1 MGSTLVAFVVL
12 GAASLLLHSSK
23 AAVYEVG
30 DSTGW
35 KAPSDSSFY
44 STWAS
49 DKSFT
54 VGDVLTFTFST
65 TVHDVATV
73 SKSDYDNCNI
83 ASQSN
88 VLTVGPATITLNA
101 TGNQYYFCTL
111 SNHCT
116 RGQKLA
122 ITVAAS
128 STPSPPGT
136 PPTTPSSSPPPPSSS
151 TPSPPPPPSAS
162 SSLVATFA
170 LVFMS
175 IAISFMYYF

>member
-1 MGSTLVAFVVL
+1 MGSTLVVFVVL

-23 AAVYEVG
+23 ATEYEVG

-35 KAPSDSSFY
+35 QAPSDSSFY
-44 STWAS
+44 SSWAS
-49 DKSFT
+49 GKNFV
-54 VGDVLTFTFST
+54 VGDTLKFTFSAG
-65 TVHDVATV
+65 VHDVATV
-73 SKSDYDNCNI
+73 SESDYDNCNV

-88 VLTVGPATITLNA
+88 VLTSGPATITLNA
-101 TGNQYYFCTL
+101 TGNQYYFCTF

-128 STPSPPGT
+128 GTPSTPSPPGT
-136 PPTTPSSSPPPPSSS
+136 PPTTPS
-151 TPSPPPPPSAS
+151 TSPPPPPPSSAS

-175 IAISFMYYF
+175 IAISFVYYF